1 MRKIIKHKND
11 LDTNIIL
18 IDNIVDDEKIF
29 KYLEEMDDFESGELF
44 SPRLQK
50 WYQINGEYFCKKW
63 KNQSY
68 ERWKSKLY
76 DNVLLSIQKIIQ
88 KKVNEYVNVEFNS
101 CLINKY
107 RNGQDYIKPHRDSI
121 YSFGEY
127 PIIANLSIG
136 EERIIKFEGHSNFDI
151 KLTNG
156 SLLIMYGSSQ
166 KYFKH
171 SILKNNSNNIRYSL
185 TFRHYLS

>member
-1 MRKIIKHKND
+1 MLKIIKHKSD
-11 LDTNIIL
+11 LDSNIIL
-18 IDNIVDDEKIF
+18 INNIIDDKKIF

-50 WYQINGEYFCKKW
+50 WYQMDGQYFSKKW

-68 ERWKSKLY
+68 ERWKSKQY
-76 DNVLLSIQKIIQ
+76 DDILLSIQEIVE
-88 KKVNEYVNVEFNS
+88 KKVNEHINVKFNS

-107 RNGQDYIKPHRDSI
+107 RNGEDYIKPHRDAI
-121 YSFGEY
+121 ESFGEY

-136 EERIIKFEGHSNFDI
+136 DTRTIRFEGNNKFDI
-151 KLTNG
+151 SLESG
-156 SLLIMYGSSQ
+156 SLLIMSGSSQ

-171 SILKNNSNNIRYSL
+171 SILKNNSNKVRYSL
-185 TFRHYLS
+185 TFRHYL